1 MGTLF
6 TRERFG
12 RPQILAGCLLL
23 AFLGQCAWLIAH
35 EQPGLVSSRELARVQ
50 EGWAQWHGQGV
61 AGTPTGLVNPADAAS
76 MGGALYDPEHSPLW
90 YLIESA
96 PVALLRV
103 APDSRAWLWLTRAPY
118 ALLGALLGASLWYVA
133 RRLYGNA
140 GGYTALGLYCFSPAV
155 IQSSALWLAPPNI
168 ATAWGTFG
176 AVFTAVAVSHTLYAP
191 REVVLWNWR
200 RIVLL
205 GVSLALAVGSHF
217 CLVLIVPVLL
227 IVMLYLAPH
236 RAAAVVA
243 ILVTACGVAL
253 LLLFSAYFFHPRLF
267 VHSLGSANWFHG
279 NMAAVR
285 ISGAYWQVG
294 REVARAGPVLAVMA
308 PVCVA
313 VWAAWRRSRYFGNT
327 APLLIGLLFMLLRV
341 LSPHETGSIYGLLAP
356 IFLLVFVGGIVA
368 DLLET
373 RAREPGTA
381 VVVGLLA
388 ANALWNLIR
397 LGGVGR

>member
-23 AFLGQCAWLIAH
+23 AFLAQCAWLIAH
-35 EQPGLVSSRELARVQ
+35 QQPGVVASEEIARVQ
-50 EGWAQWHGQGV
+50 EGWAQWHGQGI

-76 MGGALYDPEHSPLW
+76 MGGSLYDRDHSPLW

-96 PVALLRV
+96 PVAVFQV

-118 ALLGALLGASLWYVA
+118 ILLGVLLGASLWYVA

-140 GGYTALGLYCFSPAV
+140 GGYTALGLYCFSPAM

-217 CLVLIVPVLL
+217 CLLLIVPVLL

-236 RAAAVVA
+236 RGAAVVA
-243 ILVTACGVAL
+243 ILGTACAVAL
-253 LLLFSAYFFHPRLF
+253 LLLFSAYFFHPVLF
-267 VHSLGSANWFHG
+267 VRGLQSADWFHG
-279 NMAAVR
+279 NVAGLR
-285 ISGAYWQVG
+285 ISGAYRQVG
-294 REVARAGPVLAVMA
+294 REVVRAGPVLAVMA

-327 APLLIGLLFMLLRV
+327 APLLIALLFMILRV
-341 LSPHETGSIYGLLAP
+341 LSPHETCSIYGLLAP
-356 IFLLVFVGGIVA
+356 VFLFVFLGGVVA

-373 RAREPGTA
+373 TARELGTA
-381 VVVGLLA
+381 VVTGLVA
-388 ANALWNLIR
+388 ANAVWHLIR
-397 LGGVGR
+397 LGGIGR